1 MKALLTALLFVLASD
16 VLKAEEPLETK
27 YHEAAVNLAKEI
39 NLKTWKTF
47 RGGKL
52 VHEYTERDLVR
63 DGSFSQKDE
72 IFYVNGKK
80 IFHIATLDKR
90 RVSIYHPDEEI
101 QVMQVDEDGDG
112 SIDSIVFANSDN
124 KTIDIF
130 RVTEGRF
137 APVPDAE
144 LKKRLADEQKL
155 KEAMKAFDK
164 R

>member
-1 MKALLTALLFVLASD
+1 MKILLSAILCVLPLA
-16 VLKAEEPLETK
+16 VMNAEDSRKTK
-27 YHEAAVNLAKEI
+27 YHEAAVNLAKKI

-72 IFYVNGKK
+72 IFYVDGKEV
-80 IFHIATLDKR
+80 FHIATLDKR
-90 RVSIYHPDEEI
+90 KVYSYHPDEEI
-101 QVMQVDEDGDG
+101 QVLQVDEDGDG
-112 SIDSIVFANSDN
+112 SIDSILFANN
-124 KTIDIF
+124 NETIEIF
-130 RVTEGRF
+130 RVSADRF

-144 LKKRLADEQKL
+144 LKKRLEGEQKL
-155 KEAMKAFDK
+155 REAMEAFDK